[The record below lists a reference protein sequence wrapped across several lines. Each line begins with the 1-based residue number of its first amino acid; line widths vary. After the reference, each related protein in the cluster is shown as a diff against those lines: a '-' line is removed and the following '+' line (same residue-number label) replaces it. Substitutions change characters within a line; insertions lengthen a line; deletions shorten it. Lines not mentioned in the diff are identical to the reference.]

1 MVKHRFLHY
10 NFKAQQDNMELLD
23 ACLEKNVRLVDY
35 ERMCDESGNNIFQGK
50 LENDRPLKFMLR
62 VNN

>member
-1 MVKHRFLHY
+1 MVKHLFLQY

-50 LENDRPLKFMLR
+50 LENDRPLNVKG
-62 VNN
+62 

>member
-1 MVKHRFLHY
+1 MVKHLFLHY

-23 ACLEKNVRLVDY
+23 TCLEKNVRLVDY

-50 LENDRPLKFMLR
+50 LENDRPLKG
-62 VNN
+62 